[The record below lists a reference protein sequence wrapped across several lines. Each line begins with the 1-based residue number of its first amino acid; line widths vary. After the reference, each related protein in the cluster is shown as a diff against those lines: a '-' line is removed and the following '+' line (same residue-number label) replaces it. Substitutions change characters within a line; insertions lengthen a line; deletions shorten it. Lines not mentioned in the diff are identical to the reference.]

1 MTRRGT
7 RKKIKKNTEHSVHM
21 PLMHVIT
28 VDASS
33 FHDLTGLTENDYL
46 MHVNDTS
53 MNDDYPAPEWMNDVL
68 NETND
73 VMLILMNYDDSTDY
87 CRKIADNILLS
98 RWTPSGEPIPSNI
111 HITTL

>member
-1 MTRRGT
+1 MTRRRT
-7 RKKIKKNTEHSVHM
+7 RKKNKKNTEHSVHM

-28 VDASS
+28 VNANS

-53 MNDDYPAPEWMNDVL
+53 MNDDYPAPEWMNDVF

-73 VMLILMNYDDSTDY
+73 AMLMTFSA
-87 CRKIADNILLS
+87 RKPGISMPGQGRQAC
-98 RWTPSGEPIPSNI
+98 
-111 HITTL
+111 

>member
-28 VDASS
+28 VDVSS

-73 VMLILMNYDDSTDY
+73 VMLVLMNYDDSTDY

>member
-7 RKKIKKNTEHSVHM
+7 RKKNKKNTEHSVHM

-28 VDASS
+28 VNASS
-33 FHDLTGLTENDYL
+33 FHDLTENDYL
-46 MHVNDTS
+46 MHVNDTG
-53 MNDDYPAPEWMNDVL
+53 MNDDYPAPEWMNDAL
-68 NETND
+68 NEIND
-73 VMLILMNYDDSTDY
+73 AMLILMNYDDSTDY
-87 CRKIADNILLS
+87 CRKISDHILLS

>member
-1 MTRRGT
+1 
-7 RKKIKKNTEHSVHM
+7 
-21 PLMHVIT
+21 MHVIT
-28 VDASS
+28 VNANS

-46 MHVNDTS
+46 MHVND
-53 MNDDYPAPEWMNDVL
+53 DYPAPEWMNDAF

-73 VMLILMNYDDSTDY
+73 AMLILMNYDDSTDY